1 MIEPSWDYF
10 FYRGENL
17 LLLEEENQFDI
28 LQGVVQPQKS
38 LSYFRREGAGIQE
51 LENYP
56 NGFIMLL
63 LTRYNIVKWSAF
75 RNSYVISNNRE
86 RQIALSQDQIY
97 IEQENS
103 EINIDVRYRSSKDS
117 QKINLATV
125 ILQERLCQIAYNI
138 HHVLIIRC
146 YQI

>member
-125 ILQERLCQIAYNI
+125 IL
-138 HHVLIIRC
+138 
-146 YQI
+146 

>member
-10 FYRGENL
+10 FYRGEEL
-17 LLLEEENQFDI
+17 LPLEEENQFDI

-38 LSYFRREGAGIQE
+38 LSYFRKEGAGIQE

-75 RNSYVISNNRE
+75 RNSYIISNNKD
-86 RQIALSQDQIY
+86 RQLALSQDQIY

-103 EINIDVRYRSSKDS
+103 EINIDIRYRSYKDS
-117 QKINLATV
+117 QSINLATV
-125 ILQERLCQIAYNI
+125 IL
-138 HHVLIIRC
+138 
-146 YQI
+146 